1 MNKVVFKFF
10 KLIGWS
16 MTNLFDL
23 LKKGYKAYQT
33 LQSVIS
39 EYISNTKVGE
49 WTKKELEKL
58 DKYLEKHP
66 KVKQISGIVVAG
78 LLVYIWLTM
87 TFTGD
92 FLDDFD
98 ISLVF
103 LSLTGKT
110 TLSQIFGTPSGMK
123 MLTLFATGAL
133 FGLSFPWPGNNIIK
147 FSVAVITTIAKF
159 FKQHLSK
166 GKESEETINKEIKAI
181 T

>member
-1 MNKVVFKFF
+1 MEFCHQIFNK
-10 KLIGWS
+10 L
-16 MTNLFDL
+16 LDL
-23 LKKGYKAYQT
+23 LDVFQ
-33 LQSVIS
+33 
-39 EYISNTKVGE
+39 
-49 WTKKELEKL
+49 
-58 DKYLEKHP
+58 
-66 KVKQISGIVVAG
+66 
-78 LLVYIWLTM
+78 
-87 TFTGD
+87 
-92 FLDDFD
+92 DDD
-98 ISLVF
+98 ETSL
-103 LSLTGKT
+103 T